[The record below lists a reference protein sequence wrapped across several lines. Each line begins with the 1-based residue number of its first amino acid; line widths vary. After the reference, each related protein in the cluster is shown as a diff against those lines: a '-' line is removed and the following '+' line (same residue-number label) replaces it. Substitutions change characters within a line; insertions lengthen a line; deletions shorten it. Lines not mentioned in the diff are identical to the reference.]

1 MDNLRTY
8 SNLRRDKCTGEVLFR
23 GRWYSEEDYLDLQSN
38 VERDEYEHDCE
49 LEARAE
55 DKEMEEESWAA

>member
-1 MDNLRTY
+1 MDNLSTY

-23 GRWYSEEDYLDLQSN
+23 GHWYNEEDYLDLQSN
-38 VERDEYEHDCE
+38 VERDEYERDCE

-55 DKEMEEESWAA
+55 DKEMEESWAA